1 MNEMNEMKELNVQ
14 QDGSCLF
21 RCVACF
27 ITPELLEVSRYSTG
41 RIRYAY
47 ESKKEDA
54 LSTGL
59 RACVVS
65 VMKERKDYYS
75 KKIKYND
82 PTLYPTL
89 EDRIEKMGESDE
101 YAGLLEIKILCKL
114 LKIKIN
120 IFVDNNGWEF
130 NLVSSMGTKYT
141 RECNLVLKD
150 EHYSLLLPKI
160 HKDPSERSPSPEP
173 TLRSRR
179 SMRIRPL
186 FSPGL

>member
-1 MNEMNEMKELNVQ
+1 MKELNVQ
-14 QDGSCLF
+14 HDGACLF

-27 ITPELLEVSRYSTG
+27 ITPELLEVTRYSTG

-47 ESKKEDA
+47 ESNKEES

-65 VMKERKDYYS
+65 VMEERKDYYS

-82 PTLYPTL
+82 TTLYPTL
-89 EDRIEKMGESDE
+89 EDRIEKMGASDE

-114 LKIKIN
+114 LKININ
-120 IFVDNNGWEF
+120 IFMDHNGEF

-141 RECNLVLKD
+141 RECNLVLRD
-150 EHYSLLLPKI
+150 EYYSLLLPNIQKTI
-160 HKDPSERSPSPEP
+160 DTREP
-173 TLRSRR
+173 YSRR
-179 SMRIRPL
+179 RRRKNYTGY
-186 FSPGL
+186 SPGI

>member
-1 MNEMNEMKELNVQ
+1 MKELNVQ
-14 QDGSCLF
+14 HDGACLF

-27 ITPELLEVSRYSTG
+27 ITPELLKVTRYSTG

-65 VMKERKDYYS
+65 VMEDKKDYYS

-82 PTLYPTL
+82 TTLYPTL
-89 EDRIEKMGESDE
+89 EDRIEKMGASDE

-114 LKIKIN
+114 LKININ
-120 IFVDNNGWEF
+120 IFMDHNGEF
-130 NLVSSMGTKYT
+130 NLVSSMGTKYK
-141 RECNLVLKD
+141 RECNLVLRD
-150 EHYSLLLPKI
+150 EYYSL
-160 HKDPSERSPSPEP
+160 
-173 TLRSRR
+173 
-179 SMRIRPL
+179 IRPNIQKKIDTREPYSRSVRRRKNYTGY
-186 FSPGL
+186 SPGI

>member
-1 MNEMNEMKELNVQ
+1 MSELNVQ
-14 QDGSCLF
+14 HDGSCLF

-27 ITPELLEVSRYSTG
+27 ITPELLKVTRYSTG

-65 VMKERKDYYS
+65 VMEERKDYYS

-82 PTLYPTL
+82 TTLYPTL
-89 EDRIEKMGESDE
+89 QDRIDKMGASDE

-114 LKIKIN
+114 LKININ
-120 IFVDNNGWEF
+120 IFMDHNGEF
-130 NLVSSMGTKYT
+130 NLVSSMGTKYK
-141 RECNLVLKD
+141 RECNLVLRD
-150 EHYSLLLPKI
+150 EYYSLLIPNIQKTI
-160 HKDPSERSPSPEP
+160 DTREP
-173 TLRSRR
+173 YS
-179 SMRIRPL
+179 RIRRRKNYTGY
-186 FSPGL
+186 SPGI